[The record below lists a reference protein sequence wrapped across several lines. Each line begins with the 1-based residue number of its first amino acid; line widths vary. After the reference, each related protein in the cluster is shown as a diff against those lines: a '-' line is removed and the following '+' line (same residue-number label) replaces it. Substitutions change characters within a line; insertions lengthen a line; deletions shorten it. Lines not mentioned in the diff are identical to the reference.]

1 LLESTL
7 TRRHMLVKMY
17 LYIHVGHMLIF
28 CLECL
33 SRITLHM
40 LYVMLPVLDL
50 MLLTVMRTGI
60 QNLVIM

>member
-1 LLESTL
+1 
-7 TRRHMLVKMY
+7 MLVKMY